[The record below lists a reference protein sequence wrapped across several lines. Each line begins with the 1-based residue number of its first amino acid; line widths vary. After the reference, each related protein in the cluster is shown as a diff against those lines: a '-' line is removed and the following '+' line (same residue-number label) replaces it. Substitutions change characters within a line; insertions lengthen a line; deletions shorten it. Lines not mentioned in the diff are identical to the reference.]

1 MIVGSLGNIEIVVLS
16 GVGCDTIQKGLL
28 NKSRGKDTVVYEQEL
43 IRYFGCILENAIK
56 FVLGILKHYAKFTNM
71 AVVELKGS

>member
-1 MIVGSLGNIEIVVLS
+1 MWFLS
-16 GVGCDTIQKGLL
+16 GAGCDTNHTIQKVLL

-43 IRYFGCILENAIK
+43 IQYFCCICWRMPKNAIK

-71 AVVELKGS
+71 AVVELKDG